1 MKLFRW
7 VLPALFVVALLLV
20 SPAAASAA
28 TTYTDSASGYEYSV
42 TSTEGRF
49 AGQATGAL
57 PGAWNATVDHTV
69 LSPDATVTGGDFSLA
84 TALNGSP
91 VVVHGTV
98 TGGSVIRQNPGS
110 TGCVNQYYAVTLWLG
125 AVGTGGTGTGSGAF
139 QGTLVHRRTSVF
151 GQCLTYAASI
161 AGSLILSF

>member
-7 VLPALFVVALLLV
+7 IASALFVLALIVL

-28 TTYTDSASGYEYSV
+28 TTYTDSASGYEYSA

-57 PGAWNATVDHTV
+57 PGAWNATVDHTP

-84 TALNGSP
+84 TVLHDSP
-91 VVVHGTV
+91 VVVHGAV
-98 TGGSVIRQNPGS
+98 TGGSVIRQNPGA
-110 TGCVNQYYAVTLWLG
+110 TGCVSQYYAVTLWLG
-125 AVGTGGTGTGSGAF
+125 SVGTGGTGTGSGAF
-139 QGTLVHRRTSVF
+139 NGTLVHQRTTVF
-151 GQCLTYAASI
+151 GQCLTYAATI
-161 AGSLILSF
+161 AGSLALTF